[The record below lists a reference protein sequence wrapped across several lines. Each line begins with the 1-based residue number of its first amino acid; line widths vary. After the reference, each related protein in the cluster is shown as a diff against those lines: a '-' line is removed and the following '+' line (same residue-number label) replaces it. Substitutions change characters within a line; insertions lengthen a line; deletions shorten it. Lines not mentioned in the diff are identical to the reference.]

1 MQNSGNI
8 RCRKMFEMWQ
18 VVQRKEKTNTTYM
31 QKMWYAHDIEKQRY
45 CDCEKNYIWIE
56 RSKGREMKMREIL
69 FKAKRKDNGEWLE
82 GYYFKTYG
90 CRNGVRN
97 DYHIIHEYE
106 EDENYQIEENTLCQ
120 YTGLTDKNGNKIWE
134 NDVVNCKNENVRYDK
149 NGIVKFGE
157 YHSGFDGNANHIGF
171 FIEWNSDCLRKD
183 IGFWAKNREIEV
195 VGNIFDNHELL
206 GGGE

>member
-1 MQNSGNI
+1 
-8 RCRKMFEMWQ
+8 MWQ

-69 FKAKRKDNGEWLE
+69 FKAKRIDNGEWVE
-82 GYYFKTYG
+82 GYFVKAKRHWHNHG
-90 CRNGVRN
+90 
-97 DYHIIHEYE
+97 IHE
-106 EDENYQIEENTLCQ
+106 DWIVTMALQNGGWLNASGRHAIDINTLCQ

-134 NDVVNCKNENVRYDK
+134 NDVVRHLEHGEIYKCYWYCENCEYSLCNESDS
-149 NGIVKFGE
+149 FGLGYCVGTE
-157 YHSGFDGNANHIGF
+157 LEVIGT
-171 FIEWNSDCLRKD
+171 
-183 IGFWAKNREIEV
+183 
-195 VGNIFDNHELL
+195 IFDNPELL